1 MRVATIALVA
11 LCTACATPVAQTTP
25 EPIVAF
31 EGYTQALNKGDIP
44 AAYQFL
50 GKEIRGSMTLESF
63 ERLYQRHG
71 EAMKKEA
78 SSLLNRMRETP
89 PREEVWISIG
99 TQRAHL
105 IRTNDGWQMTD
116 VFKAEADAKRDS
128 DTSRP

>member
-1 MRVATIALVA
+1 MRVAAIALIA
-11 LCTACATPVAQTTP
+11 LWTACATPVAQTVP

-31 EGYTQALNKGDIP
+31 EGYTQALNKGDVP

-78 SSLLNRMRETP
+78 SSLLNRMRQTAP
-89 PREEVWISIG
+89 QEEIWISIG
-99 TQRAHL
+99 THRAHL
-105 IRTNDGWQMTD
+105 IRTDDGWQMTD
-116 VFKAEADAKRDS
+116 VFKAHGDAKRDS